1 MNKTLT
7 LTAKI
12 AIFLSLALIF
22 AATMVALSIRPHHER
37 LEDSGYSANEKH
49 IDKTFSVQSGGRLV
63 VDADQGS
70 ITVTGSDRQD
80 VAVHIRARGS
90 ESLLAKLDISV
101 DQSGNTVKAVSR
113 YRHSFMNMFGGD
125 NFDVDFEIEVPVHF
139 NADLSTA
146 GGDVTINGV
155 NGTLEGE
162 TSGGDLDLAMLDGH
176 IRMSTSGGNV
186 TMRDIKGDLKVGT
199 SGGNMSAESVVGS
212 MDFETSGGSIEVRES
227 DGKLRASTSGG
238 DVRVALRDNKG
249 IDLETSGGN
258 LIVKLPKSISG
269 DISAETTGGDV
280 SCDFQFSGKLRE
292 GSLRGKINGGGNII
306 KLETSGGD
314 IVINSIE

>member
-22 AATMVALSIRPHHER
+22 AATMVALSIRTHPER
-37 LEDSGYSANEKH
+37 FVDSGYSANEKR
-49 IDKTFSVQSGGRLV
+49 IDKTFPVQSGGRLV
-63 VDADQGS
+63 VDADEGS
-70 ITVTGSDRQD
+70 ISVTGSDRQD

-90 ESLLAKLDISV
+90 ESRLAKLDISV

-113 YRHSFMNMFGGD
+113 YRHSFMNMFGGED
-125 NFDVDFEIEVPVHF
+125 FDVEFVIEVPSHF
-139 NADLSTA
+139 NLDLSTA
-146 GGDVTINGV
+146 GGDMTVNAV

-162 TSGGDLDLAMLDGH
+162 TSGGDLDLSKLDGH
-176 IRMSTSGGNV
+176 IRMNTSGGTV
-186 TMRDIKGDLKVGT
+186 TMRDIKGDCKVGT
-199 SGGNMSAESVVGS
+199 SGGNMTAESVVGS
-212 MDFETSGGSIEVRES
+212 MDFETSGGNIEVRES
-227 DGKLRASTSGG
+227 DGKLHASTSGG
-238 DVRVALRDNKG
+238 DVRVTLRDNKG

-258 LIVKLPKSISG
+258 LIVKLPKTISG

-280 SCDFQFSGKLRE
+280 SCDFQFMGKLQE

-306 KLETSGGD
+306 RLETSGGD
-314 IVINSIE
+314 IVISSIE